1 MSKYQLQVKG
11 IDKVFT
17 SGFLFNKSH
26 FKAVN
31 NVSFDVKKG
40 EVLAIVGESGSGKST
55 TARMITNLI
64 KPTSGNIFFEDTN
77 IKDKKFQKKLPERC
91 QMIFQDPFAA
101 LNPNHTIG
109 YAIGR
114 PLQLKNK
121 VEGSVREK
129 VLELLTLVGL
139 TPAEDFIEKYPYQIS
154 GGQKQRV
161 VIARVLGL
169 EPEIIVADEPTSMLD
184 VSIGI
189 YIKNLI
195 MDLKEKRN
203 LSYILITH
211 NLGSARY
218 MADRIMVMYAGE
230 IVEIGDCEEVI
241 NSPKHPY
248 TKLLLQSSPDPWET
262 NDEVIDFIEPTETKV
277 PQIGCK
283 FQNRCPFATDICRNS
298 EISITPLSDKREVRC
313 NLYENEAVTN

>member
-1 MSKYQLQVKG
+1 LSKYQLQVKE
-11 IDKVFT
+11 INKVFS
-17 SGFLFNKSH
+17 SGFLINKTQ

-31 NVSFDVKKG
+31 NVSFNLKVG
-40 EVLAIVGESGSGKST
+40 EVIAIVGESGSGKST

-64 KPTSGNIFFEDTN
+64 KPTSGEILFEGTN
-77 IKDKKFQKKLPERC
+77 IKEKKFQKELPERF

-114 PLQLKNK
+114 PLKLKNK
-121 VEGSVREK
+121 TEGSIREK

-139 TPAEDFIEKYPYQIS
+139 TPAEDFIEKFPYQIS

-189 YIKNLI
+189 DIMNLLL
-195 MDLKEKRN
+195 DLKEKRN

-211 NLGSARY
+211 NLASARY

-230 IVEIGDCEEVI
+230 IVEIGDCEDVI

-248 TKLLLQSSPDPWET
+248 SKLLLQSSPDPWQT
-262 NDEVIDFIEPTETKV
+262 NDEQIDFIEPLETHKLDT
-277 PQIGCK
+277 GCK
-283 FQNRCPFATDICRNS
+283 FQFRCPYATEQCRNS
-298 EISITPLSDKREVRC
+298 EISLYKLADEREVRC
-313 NLYENEAVTN
+313 NLYEEVEGR